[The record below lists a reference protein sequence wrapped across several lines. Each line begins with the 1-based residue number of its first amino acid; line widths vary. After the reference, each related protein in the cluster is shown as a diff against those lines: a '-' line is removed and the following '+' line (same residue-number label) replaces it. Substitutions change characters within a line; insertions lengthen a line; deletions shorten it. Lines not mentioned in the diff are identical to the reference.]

1 MTLSPLSIQ
10 NAVAPHNSTE
20 SFRDFAVN
28 ELAAAPPWTV
38 GICFNPSCGREFR
51 PGRDWQI
58 YCGASCAAAGK
69 AEMRKWGH
77 KMALPLLIHRMGKY
91 DRTNLAVMDLTRA
104 ARRFTTQT
112 QSAWLEDRKARSLMG
127 GRS

>member
-1 MTLSPLSIQ
+1 MTLLTIPTA
-10 NAVAPHNSTE
+10 NAVTPHSEME
-20 SFRDFAVN
+20 SFRDFAEV
-28 ELAAAPPWTV
+28 ELAASPPWTV
-38 GICFNPSCGREFR
+38 GICFNPSCGRAFQ
-51 PGRDWQI
+51 PGRKWQI
-58 YCGASCAAAGK
+58 YCGPSCAAAGK

-77 KMALPLLIHRMGKY
+77 KMALPLLIHRMGKD

-127 GRS
+127 RRS